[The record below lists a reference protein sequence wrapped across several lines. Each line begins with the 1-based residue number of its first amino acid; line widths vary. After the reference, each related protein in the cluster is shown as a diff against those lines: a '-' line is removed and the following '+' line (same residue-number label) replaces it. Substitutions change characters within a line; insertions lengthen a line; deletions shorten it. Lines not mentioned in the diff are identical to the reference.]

1 MKNIPCQLPDPVEF
15 PEKPYMHFRGKAAI
29 PLVIIM
35 ASWFLAFAH
44 YLAGIDQ
51 LWTLAILGF
60 CLIYGIIPT
69 KWYMQNVYRFFIG
82 SFIGTL
88 YISLLLYYI
97 GWLFFFESGIY
108 SSKILLMIVA
118 IIVYFIIFSIEL
130 YQSLSKVSECKK
142 MINLS
147 ILKTHNEGVFF
158 QLEAGLI
165 D

>member
-69 KWYMQNVYRFFIG
+69 KWYSQ
-82 SFIGTL
+82 
-88 YISLLLYYI
+88 
-97 GWLFFFESGIY
+97 
-108 SSKILLMIVA
+108 SKIKEV
-118 IIVYFIIFSIEL
+118 
-130 YQSLSKVSECKK
+130 QP
-142 MINLS
+142 
-147 ILKTHNEGVFF
+147 IL
-158 QLEAGLI
+158 
-165 D
+165 